1 VKSFT
6 GVIVILAFLVWP
18 ATVFGGGTQIDEKYF
33 KITFP
38 EGFQI
43 NKVEAVEGD
52 IFYYISLGDKTY
64 VRMYVGNA
72 PKFPRIAAPND
83 SSITALKT
91 DSMSMLAKWSGSE
104 IVDIEVLIVRVA
116 GLDWPKFVHAWT
128 VAGAPD
134 TKVAQRILLSLQVET
149 EPR

>member
-1 VKSFT
+1 MKSFT

-33 KITFP
+33 KVTLP

-43 NKVEAVEGD
+43 NKAEAVEGD
-52 IFYYISLGDKTY
+52 IFYYISLGGKTY

-72 PKFPRIAAPND
+72 PKFPRIAEPDD
-83 SSITALKT
+83 SSVTALKT

-134 TKVAQRILLSLQVET
+134 KKVAQRILLSLQVQT